1 MKAKS
6 ALYKK
11 GIATRTKVMGKKH
24 VAKRH
29 ASTDKFSLQQQQF
42 VTEYA
47 WGVFWSRK
55 DLSPKIRSLVTL
67 AMITALGKDDE
78 LRGHILGALNNGATP
93 EEIMG
98 VFHHA
103 TVYCGFPAANGA
115 VRAGAA
121 VFKELGIVK

>member
-1 MKAKS
+1 MKS

-11 GIATRTKVMGKKH
+11 GLATRTKVMGRKH
-24 VAKRH
+24 IAKRH

-47 WGVFWSRK
+47 WGAFWTRK
-55 DLSPKIRSLVTL
+55 DLPLKIRSLVTI
-67 AMITALGKDDE
+67 AMITALNRPEE
-78 LRGHILGALNNGATP
+78 LKGHIRGALNNGATP

-115 VRAGAA
+115 VRVGAE
-121 VFKELGIVK
+121 VFKELGLI

>member
-1 MKAKS
+1 MKSK
-6 ALYKK
+6 LYKQ
-11 GIATRTKVMGKKH
+11 GLATRTKVMGKTH
-24 VAKRH
+24 IAKRR
-29 ASTDKFSLQQQQF
+29 ANTDKFSMQQQEF

-47 WGVFWSRK
+47 WGAFWSRQ
-55 DLSPKIRSLVTL
+55 DLPLKIRSLVTL
-67 AMITALGKDDE
+67 AMITALNRPDE
-78 LRGHILGALNNGATP
+78 IKGHIRGALNNGATP

-121 VFKELGIVK
+121 VFKELGLI

>member
-1 MKAKS
+1 MKS

-24 VAKRH
+24 IAKRH
-29 ASTDKFSLQQQQF
+29 ASTDKFSLQQQEF
-42 VTEYA
+42 VTAYA
-47 WGVFWSRK
+47 WGAFWTRK
-55 DLSPKIRSLVTL
+55 DLPLKIRSLVTI
-67 AMITALGKDDE
+67 AMITALNRPEE
-78 LRGHILGALNNGATP
+78 LKGHIRGALNNGATP

-115 VRAGAA
+115 VRVGAE
-121 VFKELGIVK
+121 VFKELGLI

>member
-1 MKAKS
+1 MKS

-24 VAKRH
+24 IAKRH
-29 ASTDKFSLQQQQF
+29 ASTDKFSLQQQEY

-47 WGVFWSRK
+47 WGAFWTRK
-55 DLSPKIRSLVTL
+55 DLPLKIRSLVTI
-67 AMITALGKDDE
+67 AMITALNRPEE
-78 LRGHILGALNNGATP
+78 LKGHIRGALNNGATP

-115 VRAGAA
+115 VRVGAE
-121 VFKELGIVK
+121 VFKELGLI

>member
-1 MKAKS
+1 MKS
-6 ALYKK
+6 SLYKK
-11 GIATRTKVMGKKH
+11 GLATRTKVMGRKQI
-24 VAKRH
+24 AKRH
-29 ASTDKFSLQQQQF
+29 ASTDKFSMQQQEF

-47 WGVFWSRK
+47 WGAFWTRK
-55 DLSPKIRSLVTL
+55 DLPLKIRSLVTL

-78 LRGHILGALNNGATP
+78 LKGHIRGALNNGATP

-115 VRAGAA
+115 VRVGAE
-121 VFKELGIVK
+121 VFKELGLI

>member
-1 MKAKS
+1 MKS

-24 VAKRH
+24 IAKRH
-29 ASTDKFSLQQQQF
+29 ASTDKFSLQQQEY

-47 WGVFWSRK
+47 WGSFWTRK
-55 DLSPKIRSLVTL
+55 DLPLKIRSLVTI
-67 AMITALGKDDE
+67 AMITALNRPEE
-78 LRGHILGALNNGATP
+78 LKGHIRGALNNGATP

-115 VRAGAA
+115 VRVGAE
-121 VFKELGIVK
+121 VYKELGLI

>member
-1 MKAKS
+1 MTS

-11 GIATRTKVMGKKH
+11 GMATRSKVMGKKH
-24 VAKRH
+24 IAKRH

-47 WGVFWSRK
+47 WGAFWTRK
-55 DLSPKIRSLVTL
+55 DLPLKIRSLVTL
-67 AMITALGKDDE
+67 AMITALNRPEE
-78 LRGHILGALNNGATP
+78 LRGHIRGALNNGATP

-103 TVYCGFPAANGA
+103 TVYCGFPAGNGA
-115 VRAGAA
+115 VRTGVE
-121 VFKELGIVK
+121 VFKELGLI

>member
-1 MKAKS
+1 MKS

-11 GIATRTKVMGKKH
+11 GLATRTKVMGKKH

-47 WGVFWSRK
+47 WGAFWTRT
-55 DLSPKIRSLVTL
+55 DLPLKIRSLVTI
-67 AMITALGKDDE
+67 AMITALNRPEE

-121 VFKELGIVK
+121 VFKELGLI